1 MRFQDYKSHRCQQIK
16 MESKKIKIDIDFKK
30 IINNIKYYFSHL
42 KIDMQIAWGILGLGI
57 ILIIVGVILL

>member
-1 MRFQDYKSHRCQQIK
+1 

-30 IINNIKYYFSHL
+30 IWSNISNYFSHL

-57 ILIIVGVILL
+57 ILIVVGLFLM

>member
-1 MRFQDYKSHRCQQIK
+1 

-42 KIDMQIAWGILGLGI
+42 KIDMQIAWGILGLWI